1 MDSRQVAPIMARGM
15 LPADAC
21 PFDRPFPPDFDA
33 CPAYQP
39 RTFVALDL
47 RYRPLQPV
55 WTCQHL
61 EVRPTG
67 ATGHRFYGSC
77 GIGDAA
83 ARERWVEQVR
93 VVRLQ
98 ALRDLS
104 TQVNRITRPLLSE
117 LWAAKGRQLE
127 AQKSSQGDAAETKA
141 VQEVADRM
149 RSQVLAFLDE
159 HRVDLEGASLP
170 YDAVVVLL
178 GVVLERFVSQT
189 STDAPAGLPPEVLV
203 DFPEAVRIFFDPS
216 QGASDALSSVQQ
228 PPLAS

>member
-1 MDSRQVAPIMARGM
+1 M

-21 PFDRPFPPDFDA
+21 PFARPFPPDFDG

-67 ATGHRFYGSC
+67 VSGHRYYGRCS
-77 GIGDAA
+77 IGDAA

-93 VVRLQ
+93 VARLLT
-98 ALRDLS
+98 LRDLS
-104 TQVNRITRPLLSE
+104 IQVNRIARPLVTE

-127 AQKSSQGDAAETKA
+127 ARKSAQGDAAETRT
-141 VQEVADRM
+141 VEEVAERM
-149 RSQVLAFLDE
+149 RSQVIAFLDE
-159 HRVDLEGASLP
+159 HKAELDAAGLP
-170 YDAVVVLL
+170 YDAVVVLV
-178 GVVLERFVSQT
+178 GVLLERFVTQT
-189 STDAPAGLPPEVLV
+189 TTDAPPGLPPEVLAG
-203 DFPEAVRIFFDPS
+203 FPEAVRIFFDPS
-216 QGASDALSSVQQ
+216 QGAPEAADSAQRPPVAL
-228 PPLAS
+228 

>member
-1 MDSRQVAPIMARGM
+1 MDGRQVAPIMASGM

-21 PFDRPFPPDFDA
+21 PFDRPFPLDFDA

-55 WTCQHL
+55 WTCQQL

-67 ATGHRFYGSC
+67 ASGHRFYGRCS
-77 GIGDAA
+77 IGDAA

-98 ALRDLS
+98 TLRDLS
-104 TQVNRITRPLLSE
+104 TQVNRITQPLLNE

-127 AQKSSQGDAAETKA
+127 AQKSSQGSAAETRA
-141 VQEVADRM
+141 VQGVADRM
-149 RSQVLAFLDE
+149 RSQVIAFLDE
-159 HRVDLEGASLP
+159 HRVDLEGAGLP

-189 STDAPAGLPPEVLV
+189 STDAPPGLPPEVLA
-203 DFPEAVRIFFDPS
+203 DFPEAVRLFFDPS
-216 QGASDALSSVQQ
+216 QGTPEAQNSAQR

>member
-1 MDSRQVAPIMARGM
+1 M
-15 LPADAC
+15 LPVDAC

-55 WTCQHL
+55 WTCQQL

-67 ATGHRFYGSC
+67 ARGHRFYGRCS
-77 GIGDAA
+77 IGDAA

-93 VVRLQ
+93 AVRLQ
-98 ALRDLS
+98 TLRDLS
-104 TQVNRITRPLLSE
+104 SQVNRIARPLLTE
-117 LWAAKGRQLE
+117 LWTAKGHQLE
-127 AQKSSQGDAAETKA
+127 AQKSTDGDAVETSA
-141 VQEVADRM
+141 VREVADRM
-149 RSQVLAFLDE
+149 RSEVTAFLDP
-159 HRVDLEGASLP
+159 HRAQLEAAGLP
-170 YDAVVVLL
+170 YDAVVVLV
-178 GVVLERFVSQT
+178 GVLMDRFVSQT
-189 STDAPAGLPPEVLV
+189 STDAPPGLPPDVLA

-216 QGASDALSSVQQ
+216 QANPGGPKSSQQ

>member
-1 MDSRQVAPIMARGM
+1 M
-15 LPADAC
+15 LPVDAC

-39 RTFVALDL
+39 RAFVALDL

-67 ATGHRFYGSC
+67 ASGHRFYGRCS
-77 GIGDAA
+77 IGDAA

-93 VVRLQ
+93 AVRLQ
-98 ALRDLS
+98 TLRDLS
-104 TQVNRITRPLLSE
+104 TEINRITSPLVTE
-117 LWAAKGRQLE
+117 LWAAKGHQLE
-127 AQKSSQGDAAETKA
+127 AQKSSHGDAAATKA
-141 VQEVADRM
+141 LREVATRM
-149 RSQVLAFLDE
+149 RSEVTDFLDQ
-159 HRVDLEGASLP
+159 HRTELEGAGLP
-170 YDAVVVLL
+170 YDAVGVLVGVLL
-178 GVVLERFVSQT
+178 DRFVSQT
-189 STDAPAGLPPEVLV
+189 STDAPPGLPPEVLA

-216 QGASDALSSVQQ
+216 QATLDGAKSVQQ

>member
-1 MDSRQVAPIMARGM
+1 M
-15 LPADAC
+15 LPVDAC

-39 RTFVALDL
+39 RAFVALDL

-67 ATGHRFYGSC
+67 ASGHRFYGRCS
-77 GIGDAA
+77 IGDAA

-93 VVRLQ
+93 AVRLQ
-98 ALRDLS
+98 TLRDLS
-104 TQVNRITRPLLSE
+104 TEINRITRPLVTE
-117 LWAAKGRQLE
+117 LWAAKGHQLE
-127 AQKSSQGDAAETKA
+127 AQKSSHGDAAATKA
-141 VQEVADRM
+141 LREVATRM
-149 RSQVLAFLDE
+149 RSEVTDFLDQ
-159 HRVDLEGASLP
+159 HRTELEGAGLP
-170 YDAVVVLL
+170 YDAVGVLV
-178 GVVLERFVSQT
+178 GVLIDRFVSQT
-189 STDAPAGLPPEVLV
+189 STDAPPGLPPEVLA

-216 QGASDALSSVQQ
+216 QATPDGAKSVQQ